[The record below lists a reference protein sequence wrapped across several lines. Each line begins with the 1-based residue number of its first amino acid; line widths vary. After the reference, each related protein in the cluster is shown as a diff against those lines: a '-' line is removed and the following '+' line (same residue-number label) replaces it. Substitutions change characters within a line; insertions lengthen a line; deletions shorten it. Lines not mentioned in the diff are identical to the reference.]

1 MRLSKLRLPA
11 LFAVAVLLDTA
22 VDAPRPASADSPT
35 CSAGAC
41 LANSAVGNRVQPT
54 SVTADDRGDVTFFA
68 SQSGQLPNIV
78 FVLDNSTSMYE
89 LPYNVAAFPNS
100 SWVTQATLNSSGT
113 AAFPGGSP
121 AGATPNGCGTY
132 TNPATCTSIAFSDTV
147 KSCGGNGFLSTL
159 KDASGN
165 PYSKSTTYPVP
176 DSAFSTY
183 FASNNVYKFV
193 EWNTTSPGG
202 VANGNPITFTPSGN
216 AALKGTVSAASGAC
230 ARFPTTTTASGG
242 SSVGGNAWS
251 LNQQQRCQMCL
262 DEVGYYVAPGSS
274 STDQA
279 TGNILFKGNFLNFFP
294 PKFIVA
300 RKVLT
305 DFISRQST
313 TATPVRIGVVSYDP
327 SNASSIDVPAV
338 TTGFTN
344 RHDGGSFISAGM
356 VPDCSVTTWTSA
368 ATQTQQSSLITAVR
382 GISFGSLSNGI
393 GTPLAETLFNVGQFF
408 TGDDKLYKTA
418 FTSSSSTIWLKPGFT
433 APTGANK
440 PLCVSC
446 QVNSIVLITDGE
458 PLGDNNLPQQFRNNT
473 IQCPHTTG
481 ADPCGVDQQNGTA
494 NTLDDVTNFLATT
507 DLSPDATGGLTGK
520 QNVVTYV
527 IGMGLKVP
535 LLDNAAKYGK
545 TTSAM
550 RADNAQDLQ
559 DEISSAVVN
568 VVARATAFSSTAIQT
583 LQVGTGST
591 AFVPRFIPG
600 SPRDPIWEGHLFR
613 FDLFVEFA
621 KGVDK
626 NGDGNLNG
634 AFLVDKDGDIVTEDD
649 QGAFHKLIGG
659 QPGAPAIPLWDAG
672 DDCGSGPNCKLTA
685 QQSAG
690 MHHLNEPGSAANRT
704 IYTALSSN
712 GGWRTLALPNWDGT
726 GTPPADFVSVENA
739 LATDGTTACAG
750 IKAAMATPIPAAY
763 LNSSGVFD
771 KDHCAKAILDYV
783 RGFNVMNELTTTT
796 SVTVNRPRV
805 LGDIF
810 HSSPVVVDPPV
821 DYFLCNLSLHNQC
834 LYTLYGDDVSQHVPS
849 SLANPTPSD
858 SYTVGTRT
866 ITAYEKYWEDHETRQ
881 RIVLVGANDGMI
893 HALDAGTAN
902 LPLPANVPGTFR
914 QVSYNSGTGN
924 ELWAFIPPDQLPRL
938 WLMMRDGHQM
948 YMDGDIMVR
957 DVWVDGAPNDK
968 GTASYVNKPL
978 VKQDAEFHTVAVAAE
993 RQGGSHF
1000 VALDVTDTT
1009 TPKMLWLYPPP
1020 CSNEEALWG
1029 QTWGQFS
1036 PKPPPIGPVLLETS
1050 NTAGLPNRGVAHT
1063 EERWAV
1069 FLNGGHSPY
1078 MTRGRIASLLDV
1090 WTGTPLFVAKYNPAA
1105 ADPNDPAKAMRFGFA
1120 ATPALAD
1127 YSTNLNTDPLDG
1139 IFDTGVIGDEGG
1151 QLWTFRLDKPGHIN
1165 STTNLVDNWSFG
1177 RAYEPNK
1184 ASPDDPRYH
1193 QPIFTLASLI
1203 SQYDSANSL
1212 RAYVGTGDRSHVRS
1226 QNGGDCRPDDPMSC
1240 IAAGCTVSS
1249 SLTLDNAAS
1258 HYVSVFGSAAGS
1270 TSGSPAI
1277 SSPTSALTTVS
1288 TNSCNQSSVS
1298 QTVTVSACPTT
1309 AMNFNDT
1316 SLTFSCAGSPLACTD
1331 GAFPLPTP
1339 STNRNAPTA
1348 PPNSFFS
1355 VEIISPDLTPARL
1368 MDAPSPCTPAS
1379 SCHDAFA
1386 YDQNRLTA
1394 SDLHDVS
1401 NVTADVNG
1409 TVTTGTAADPFGP
1422 GWIVKFATPDE
1433 KNVTSTTILSG
1444 CALFNT
1450 LIPNGGTVGCAS
1462 AGANKAR
1469 TYQANIFTGV
1479 PNCASQFL
1487 QTNGYAQYLEH
1498 DVLSPP
1504 PEPAAAVSIGAGG
1517 TSVRL
1522 SMMEIQPGKN
1532 EVTQTTVTTN
1542 NEMLKVIY
1550 SLPLT
1555 VDQHVCRHV
1564 DPLKCQ

>member
-1 MRLSKLRLPA
+1 MRLSKLHLPA
-11 LFAVAVLLDTA
+11 LFIVVVLLDA
-22 VDAPRPASADSPT
+22 AMDAPRPAAADSPA

-100 SWVTQATLNSSGT
+100 SWVTQGPTATTT
-113 AAFPGGSP
+113 ATGSP
-121 AGATPNGCGTY
+121 AGATPNACGNY
-132 TNPATCTSIAFSDTV
+132 TSGTTCSSVAFSATV
-147 KSCGGNGFLSTL
+147 ASCGGNSYLSGL
-159 KDASGN
+159 RDASGN
-165 PYSKSTTYPVP
+165 PYSKATTYPVP

-183 FASNNVYKFV
+183 FTSNNVYKFV
-193 EWNTTSPGG
+193 EWNTGSPGG
-202 VANGNPITFTPSGN
+202 QANGNPITFTPSGTTGI
-216 AALKGTVSAASGAC
+216 KGTVSAASGAC
-230 ARFPTTTTASGG
+230 TKFPTSTAASGG
-242 SSVGGNAWS
+242 SSTGGNAWTI
-251 LNQQQRCQMCL
+251 NQQQRCQMCL
-262 DEVGYYVAPGSS
+262 DEVGYYIAPGSS

-279 TGNILFKGNFLNFFP
+279 SGNILFKGNFLNFFP
-294 PKFIVA
+294 PKFMVA

-313 TATPVRIGVVSYDP
+313 TASPVRVGVVTYDNA
-327 SNASSIDVPAV
+327 NASYTDVPAV

-344 RHDGGSFISAGM
+344 RHDGGTFISAGM
-356 VPDCSVTTWTSA
+356 VPDCSVTNWTSS
-368 ATQTQQSSLITAVR
+368 ATQTQQSSLISAVR
-382 GISFGSLSNGI
+382 GISFGTLSSPVA
-393 GTPLAETLFNVGQFF
+393 TPLAETVFNVGQFYGGSNTYYTNTF
-408 TGDDKLYKTA
+408 G
-418 FTSSSSTIWLKPGFT
+418 SQWLKSGFT
-433 APTGANK
+433 APTGNNK

-473 IQCPHTTG
+473 IQCPHTSG
-481 ADPCGVDQQNGTA
+481 SDPCGVDQQNGTP
-494 NTLDDVTNFLATT
+494 NLLDDVTNFLATT
-507 DLSPDATGGLTGK
+507 DLSPDATGLVGL

-559 DEISSAVVN
+559 DEIANAVVN
-568 VVARATAFSSTAIQT
+568 IVARATAFSSTAIQT

-613 FDLFVEFA
+613 FDLFNEFVA
-621 KGVDK
+621 GVDK

-634 AFLVDKDGDIVTEDD
+634 VFLVDRDGDIVTEDD

-659 QPGAPAIPLWDAG
+659 QPGAPAVPIWDAG
-672 DDCGSGPNCKLTA
+672 AQLAATA
-685 QQSAG
+685 AS
-690 MHHLNEPGSAANRT
+690 SRT
-704 IYTALSSN
+704 IYTAIPATG
-712 GGWRTLALPNWDGT
+712 GGWRTLTLPSWNGS

-739 LATDGTTACAG
+739 LATDGTTACAD

-783 RGFNVMNELTTTT
+783 RGFNIMNELTTTT
-796 SVTVNRPRV
+796 AVTANRARM

-834 LYTLYGDDVSQHVPS
+834 LYTLYGDDLSQPLPS
-849 SLANPTPSD
+849 RLVKPTPSD
-858 SYTVGTRT
+858 QYTVGTRT

-914 QVSYNSGTGN
+914 QVTFSSGTGN
-924 ELWAFIPPDQLPRL
+924 EVWAFIPPDQLPRL

-968 GTASYVNKPL
+968 GTAAYVNDVL
-978 VKQDAEFHTVAVAAE
+978 VKQDVEFHTVAVAAE

-1009 TPKMLWLYPPP
+1009 VPKMLWIYPPP

-1036 PKPPPIGPVLLETS
+1036 PKAPPIGPVLLETS

-1078 MTRGRIASLLDV
+1078 MTRGRIVSLLDV
-1090 WTGTPLFVAKYNPAA
+1090 WTGTPLFSARYNPAA
-1105 ADPNDPAKAMRFGFA
+1105 TDPNDPAKAMRFGFA

-1127 YSTNLNTDPLDG
+1127 YSTDLINDPLDG

-1151 QLWTFRLDKPGHIN
+1151 QVWTFRFSKPGHIN
-1165 STTNLVDNWSFG
+1165 SSTNLVDNWSFG

-1184 ASPDDPRYH
+1184 GSPDDPRYH
-1193 QPIFTLASLI
+1193 QPIFTLASMVA
-1203 SQYDSANSL
+1203 QYESANSL
-1212 RAYVGTGDRSHVRS
+1212 RAYIGTGDRAHVRS
-1226 QNGGDCRPDDPMSC
+1226 QSGGDCRPDDPMSC
-1240 IAAGCTVSS
+1240 ISAGCTVNS
-1249 SLTLDNAAS
+1249 SLTLDNATT
-1258 HYVSVFGSAAGS
+1258 HYVSAFGSAVGS
-1270 TSGSPAI
+1270 SSGTPAI
-1277 SSPTSALTTVS
+1277 SSPTSAITTVS
-1288 TNSCNQSSVS
+1288 ANACNTSSVS
-1298 QTVTVSACPTT
+1298 QSVTVSACPTT
-1309 AMNFNDT
+1309 AMNFSDT
-1316 SLTFSCAGSPLACTD
+1316 SLTFSCLGSPLACTD
-1331 GAFPLPTP
+1331 GAFPQPTP
-1339 STNRNAPTA
+1339 NTNRNVTNA
-1348 PPNSFFS
+1348 PPNTFFS
-1355 VEIISPDLTPARL
+1355 VAVISPDLTPVRL
-1368 MDAPSPCTPAS
+1368 MDVPTPCTPAS
-1379 SCHDAFA
+1379 ACHDAFA
-1386 YDQNRLTA
+1386 YDQGRLTA
-1394 SDLHDVS
+1394 TDLTDVS
-1401 NVTADVNG
+1401 NVRFSIVNG
-1409 TVTTGTAADPFGP
+1409 APTLTSTGTAATPASPFGA
-1422 GWIVKFATPDE
+1422 GWIVKFTTPDE
-1433 KNVTSTTILSG
+1433 KNVTSTTILNG

-1462 AGANKAR
+1462 AGANTAR
-1469 TYQANIFTGV
+1469 TYEADVFTGA
-1479 PNCASQFL
+1479 PNCGAQFL
-1487 QTNGYAQYLEH
+1487 QADNSYAQYLSH
-1498 DVLSPP
+1498 AVLSPP
-1504 PEPAAAVSIGAGG
+1504 PEPAAAVSIGSGG
-1517 TSVRL
+1517 SSVRL
-1522 SMMEIQPGKN
+1522 SMLEIQPGKN
-1532 EVTQTTVTTN
+1532 EVTQTTVSTN

-1550 SLPLT
+1550 SMPLT
-1555 VDQHVCRHV
+1555 VDQHICRHV